1 MVWIGGGA
9 PTAGRVAPADK
20 GQPMNRAYDNSV
32 QVKFTAV
39 AVYGSLRQ
47 GLGLHHVIERCPFIG
62 KGVLHGADLY
72 SFGAYPG
79 IVLRPESPDKSVV
92 VEVYAVDKTILERL
106 DQIEGF
112 YDRVVVQ
119 IRMSDGRIQPA
130 LIYSLDDA
138 RIRQAPHVSSGDWTT
153 FKRQLDRG
161 EHTHSGP
168 YGYFATSAAAVD
180 DDDSDDDDSDDEDYF
195 TDDDDDDSDD
205 DDDFDDEDEEIQSSE
220 ATQIRRIIS

>member
-1 MVWIGGGA
+1 
-9 PTAGRVAPADK
+9 
-20 GQPMNRAYDNSV
+20 MNREYDNSV

-79 IVLRPESPDKSVV
+79 IVLRPESLDKSVV
-92 VEVYAVDKTILERL
+92 VEVYAVDKAILERL
-106 DQIEGF
+106 DHIEGF

-119 IRMSDGRIQPA
+119 IRMNDGRIQPA
-130 LIYSLDDA
+130 LIYSLDDD
-138 RIRQAPHVSSGDWTT
+138 RIRQAPHVPSGDWTT
-153 FKRQLDRG
+153 FKRQLDAG

-168 YGYFATSAAAVD
+168 YGYFSAAAD
-180 DDDSDDDDSDDEDYF
+180 DIDDDDDSDDEDCF
-195 TDDDDDDSDD
+195 TDDDFDDDDDED

-220 ATQIRRIIS
+220 ATQIRQIIS